1 MTSRGNEDPEKSLRP
16 GLALA
21 FVSIS
26 SISEVSTPHGPSPPT
41 LKQVSSH
48 TWAAADYDVV
58 ATPHVRW
65 GNNVVNRL
73 TSMLDPIDMPDLR
86 ILEAGCGTGKVM
98 QQLLEGLPNA
108 QVTGVDASEEMLE
121 QAAVRLAPY
130 GTRASLLHHD
140 LTEKLPFES
149 WFQGVLSVATFH
161 WITDHVTL
169 FSNLSS
175 ALVPGGSMVAQW
187 GGAGNIASVM
197 ATLASLGEGWPG
209 PWLFAGTNETIRRL
223 RNAGFDDI
231 DAWLEEDPVT
241 FDSRDELASFL
252 QTVVLGAHLE
262 RLDPSK
268 REPFARKVA
277 MAMPEPVVDYVRLN
291 VVARKSLHAS

>member
-1 MTSRGNEDPEKSLRP
+1 M
-16 GLALA
+16 
-21 FVSIS
+21 
-26 SISEVSTPHGPSPPT
+26 
-41 LKQVSSH
+41 SSH

-65 GNNVVNRL
+65 GTNVVNRL
-73 TSMLDPIDMPDLR
+73 VASLESNGSLDTPELR

-98 QQLLEGLPNA
+98 QQLLESLPHA
-108 QVTGVDASEEMLE
+108 QVTGVDASEQMLE
-121 QAAVRLAPY
+121 QAALRLAPY
-130 GTRASLLHHD
+130 GERASLLHHN
-140 LTEKLPFES
+140 LMEKLPFES
-149 WFQGVLSVATFH
+149 WFHGVLSVATFH

-197 ATLASLGEGWPG
+197 ATLASLGEAWPG
-209 PWLFAGTNETIRRL
+209 PWLFAGTKETIRRL
-223 RNAGFDDI
+223 ENAGFEEI

-241 FDSRDELASFL
+241 FENRDELASFL